1 MAHSPTQNMTRC
13 ALCTALLCLCGW
25 ISIPLP
31 GISVTMQTFGIFLS
45 LLLLGGGRGTAAV
58 LGYLAL
64 GCVGLPVFTGFRGG
78 LAALLGPTGGYLWG
92 FLITALIFW
101 LLENRMPKALALIL
115 GLAGCYAC
123 GTLWYCYSYLG
134 GVGSFLPALAQCVLP
149 FLFPDALKLWV
160 AWNLA
165 RRIKHLTG

>member
-1 MAHSPTQNMTRC
+1 MPHSPTQNMTRC

-31 GISVTMQTFGIFLS
+31 GISVTMQTFGIFLT

-78 LAALLGPTGGYLWG
+78 IAALLGPTGGYLWG
-92 FLITALIFW
+92 FLITTLIFW
-101 LLENRMPKALALIL
+101 LLENRLPKLLALLL
-115 GLAGCYAC
+115 GLAGCYTC
-123 GTLWYCYSYLG
+123 GTLWYYYSYLG
-134 GVGSFLPALAQCVLP
+134 SAGSFLPILAQCVLP

-165 RRIKHLTG
+165 RRIEHLTG